1 MAVSGDRRK
10 RPRVALHWPVR
21 LFRQFE
27 GPSVEST
34 TENLSSEGLYCII
47 SEPFKPGE
55 RLQCMLAIPEGSF
68 GLESSVGLEC
78 HVTVRRM
85 EQLRSGF
92 GLGCHIEDYSLV
104 TDPGVDRRR
113 RGPGC

>member
-55 RLQCMLAIPEGSF
+55 RLQCEIVIAGESLGFS
-68 GLESSVGLEC
+68 ESSIRLQC
-78 HVTVRRM
+78 HVTVKRVEPLDR
-85 EQLRSGF
+85 GF
-92 GLGCHIEDYSLV
+92 GLGCHIEDYTFATGL
-104 TDPGVDRRR
+104 P
-113 RGPGC
+113 PAPM